1 MKINFC
7 AGPAVV
13 PTEIIKNLQEMMTNY
28 KNTGVSLLSISH
40 RDNAFEEVHTSIQ
53 DNFRKI
59 LSIPDNYSIL
69 LMQAVHGTIC
79 WHSNEFKR

>member
-13 PTEIIKNLQEMMTNY
+13 PSSIIQELQQMMTNY

-40 RDNAFEEVHTSIQ
+40 RDKVFDEVGVSFTKKHL
-53 DNFRKI
+53 K
-59 LSIPDNYSIL
+59 L
-69 LMQAVHGTIC
+69 
-79 WHSNEFKR
+79 

>member
-13 PTEIIKNLQEMMTNY
+13 PTSIIEQLQQMMIDY

-40 RDNAFEEVHTSIQ
+40 RDKVFDEVHASIQ
-53 DNFRKI
+53 KISEVYLIFRI
-59 LSIPDNYSIL
+59 TTL
-69 LMQAVHGTIC
+69 C
-79 WHSNEFKR
+79 F

>member
-13 PTEIIKNLQEMMTNY
+13 PTSIIEQLQQMMVDY

-40 RDNAFEEVHTSIQ
+40 RDKEYHH
-53 DNFRKI
+53 
-59 LSIPDNYSIL
+59 L
-69 LMQAVHGTIC
+69 
-79 WHSNEFKR
+79 

>member
-13 PTEIIKNLQEMMTNY
+13 PTEIISNLQEMMTNY

-53 DNFRKI
+53 DNLSKI
-59 LSIPDNYSIL
+59 LRSEERRVGKECRSRWSPY
-69 LMQAVHGTIC
+69 H
-79 WHSNEFKR
+79 